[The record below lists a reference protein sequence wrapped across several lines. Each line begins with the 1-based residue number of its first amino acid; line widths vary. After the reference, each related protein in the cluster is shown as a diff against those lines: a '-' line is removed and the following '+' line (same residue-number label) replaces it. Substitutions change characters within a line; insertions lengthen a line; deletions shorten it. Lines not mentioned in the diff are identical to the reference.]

1 MTDSKS
7 QSPHDQQGDPS
18 STSLKIRG
26 LQSEHAWDY
35 ENGFYWF
42 SHPSRLNKMLAHY
55 ELYKTVTGLPGHV
68 FELGVYK
75 GTSLLRLAT
84 FRNALESDASR
95 KIVGFDAFG
104 RFPTDHLSLSEDID
118 LIREFE
124 GAGGEGLTVPE
135 LSSVLERKCFQN
147 VSLVKGNVFETV
159 PAYLVQHPET
169 RIAFLHLDMDVKEPT
184 AFALRELYSR
194 VVPGGLI
201 VFDDYNAVKGAT
213 DAVDEFIAVQKLRI
227 EKLGFYK
234 LPTFIRKPL

>member
-1 MTDSKS
+1 M
-7 QSPHDQQGDPS
+7 
-18 STSLKIRG
+18 
-26 LQSEHAWDY
+26 
-35 ENGFYWF
+35 
-42 SHPSRLNKMLAHY
+42 
-55 ELYKTVTGLPGHV
+55 
-68 FELGVYK
+68 
-75 GTSLLRLAT
+75 
-84 FRNALESDASR
+84 
-95 KIVGFDAFG
+95 
-104 RFPTDHLSLSEDID
+104 
-118 LIREFE
+118 
-124 GAGGEGLTVPE
+124 
-135 LSSVLERKCFQN
+135 LERKCFQN